1 MASAL
6 DEQAC
11 LLSKAEWKKQLLE
24 HIAIAVQ
31 RGNADIMLRDAQR
44 KRGRCEFRV
53 IRGGKVPPHRLGA
66 PLYSVSDVP
75 WLRNGGNG
83 GDSGGRR
90 GTPPSI
96 IPASLPPR
104 ILASLSPSSPG
115 SVSQHSEGAPP
126 SIVFDSCPSLSSA
139 SLSPSSLVASPSPDR
154 EGNDGDELMQV
165 TDASGGAVAL
175 QRDDSGVSGSS
186 VSSCTAAAVTTSI
199 PAAGDGAGGGTGVVT
214 APTSGMEVEV
224 MEWGSE
230 EVKWRECGR
239 DVV

>member
-1 MASAL
+1 
-6 DEQAC
+6 
-11 LLSKAEWKKQLLE
+11 
-24 HIAIAVQ
+24 
-31 RGNADIMLRDAQR
+31 MLRDAQR

-104 ILASLSPSSPG
+104 IPASLSPSSPG
-115 SVSQHSEGAPP
+115 SVSQHSLGAPP
-126 SIVFDSCPSLSSA
+126 SIVFDSSPSLSSA
-139 SLSPSSLVASPSPDR
+139 SLSPSSPVASPSPDR

-165 TDASGGAVAL
+165 TDASGGAV
-175 QRDDSGVSGSS
+175 QRDDSGVSGSY

-214 APTSGMEVEV
+214 APTPGMEVEV